1 MLQKKS
7 QKTLTLSQKQNLTA
21 LFSIDGVGI
30 KTYQRIVKYLN
41 KNRIAWE
48 DFWADN
54 SQVWRK
60 LCLSK
65 GIVQSVKKFKKEYD
79 VSSYWHWLKSK
90 QVSVVFESE
99 EVYPALLKMAGD
111 RPPLL
116 FVKGDADL
124 CNRLPIAVIGTR
136 QITAYGQLVTKK
148 ITQELVGEGATIMS
162 GFMYGV
168 DVLAQQ
174 TALDNQGVTVG
185 VLGSGFD
192 YVYPRSHQEMM
203 GEMLETGRAVFI
215 SEYPPFVQPNRGTFP
230 RRNRLIAALSLA
242 TVVTEAGPKSGTQI
256 TVGHALEYG
265 REVFAVSGPITSP
278 YHLGVKKMLNQ
289 GATLISSGYEVI
301 NYLTTTGWKQ
311 VVDQRQCVE
320 AAGVSAEPQLDLSTL
335 ELTQLQQ
342 QVLQMIEVVPLS
354 YSQLQQQL
362 ETVTV
367 AQLSQILTELE
378 LKGMITNQ
386 ANKWSLLK

>member
-1 MLQKKS
+1 MLQKKF
-7 QKTLTLSQKQNLTA
+7 QKTLTLWQKQNLTA
-21 LFSIDGVGI
+21 LFSIDGIGI
-30 KTYQRIVKYLN
+30 KTYQRIVQYLN
-41 KNRIAWE
+41 KNRIEWE
-48 DFWADN
+48 KFWAGGGGI
-54 SQVWRK
+54 WRK
-60 LCLSK
+60 LCLNK
-65 GIVQSVKKFKKEYD
+65 RIVESIQKFKKEHNI
-79 VSSYWHWLKSK
+79 SSYWHWLEVK

-99 EVYPALLKMAGD
+99 QTYPALLKMAND
-111 RPPLL
+111 HPPLL
-116 FVKGDADL
+116 FVKGDVSW
-124 CNRLPIAVIGTR
+124 CNRLPIAVVGTR
-136 QITAYGQLVTKK
+136 QITAYGRLVTKK
-148 ITQELVGEGATIMS
+148 ITQELVGEGATIVS

-168 DVLAQQ
+168 DVAAQQ
-174 TALDNQGVTVG
+174 VALANQGATVG
-185 VLGSGFD
+185 VVGSGFD
-192 YVYPRSHQEMM
+192 YIYPRLHQVMM
-203 GEMLETGRAVFI
+203 SKMLKTGRAVFI
-215 SEYPPFVQPNRGTFP
+215 SEYPPFVRPNRGTFP

-311 VVDQRQCVE
+311 IVDQRQRVGI
-320 AAGVSAEPQLDLSTL
+320 AGTSTESQLDLSSL
-335 ELTQLQQ
+335 ELSQSQR
-342 QVLQMIEVVPLS
+342 QVLQIIEIVPLS

-362 ETVTV
+362 EAVTA
-367 AQLSQILTELE
+367 AQLSQVLTELE